1 MADKFSN
8 VLKFCTPARWWG
20 EKWREGLY
28 VGNGKVG
35 ANVYG
40 GASEEKILINDAS
53 LNWMGRT
60 TVVPDVSVK
69 IKDAR
74 KLIDNGEF
82 MNAQAV
88 LPTALE
94 QKNFHPQAEYPLPM
108 CELDM
113 HFNQSEITTG
123 YTRTLDME
131 KGEANV
137 TYSVL
142 GTTYKRDLFVSRA
155 DNVVAYRI
163 SKQGGGSINMRLK
176 VALMHRV
183 NARTYEG
190 TCNMPEGATAKY
202 DKQFVCWACRN
213 EDNGTDYGVVAK
225 LTVLG
230 GSVRPEKDFVEIVNA
245 QQVFVLLK
253 TFVNGS
259 REREW
264 NNLKTQLTNIKD
276 SYDKLLKNHV
286 ALHSKLYNS
295 VDVKL
300 GASTDR
306 KIEDLLLDADS
317 SIMTPQ
323 LAEKIY
329 KFSRYLMVAATA
341 DDGSL
346 LSPVGLWNGCYKPYR
361 AFKCANGELQTSLL
375 HTLQGNMFGNIEKT
389 FDYFER
395 SIGDY
400 RNNAQRL
407 FGCRGIVVPTIA
419 APNTGR
425 LGSSDV
431 FAIHFTGCG
440 AWLSNFYYKYAKISQ
455 NAKFLKNRLIPFM
468 KEVALF
474 YEDYFTYS
482 QNGLE
487 ISPSALPMRI
497 ADSYKIT
504 DRPVIAKNSMLDFA
518 LARDLFSNLIEACK
532 ACGVKGDVDL
542 WQKFVKD
549 IPDGQLAS
557 DGTFK
562 EFVNSIISV
571 DYTGISNGTLYN
583 AYFGD
588 KVNCLSDDA
597 VIEPYIA
604 TADKKRGEPSSQNS
618 YNMTVLGSVYARL
631 GEGDKANLCLTNAVR
646 GCAINNLVLVDKDW
660 RGMGICG
667 SGVWTPIQLQS
678 NMVFANVVQQMLMYS
693 QNDDI
698 VIFPAL
704 PTDWSTVSFEDFVAE
719 NGAWVSAN
727 LDGEKGTFTVKIES
741 KKEVTFTLHL
751 PQGAKKL
758 LKTNLSNKPT
768 AQTFSVT
775 VPANKTIELQ
785 YKYMVK

>member
-28 VGNGKVG
+28 VGNGKIG

-40 GASEEKILINDAS
+40 GAAEEKILINDAA

-69 IKDAR
+69 IKDVR
-74 KLIDNGEF
+74 KYIDNGEF
-82 MNAQAV
+82 MTAQGV
-88 LPTALE
+88 IPTALE
-94 QKNFHPQAEYPLPM
+94 QKSFHPQAEYPLPM

-113 HFNQSEITTG
+113 HFNQNEITTDF
-123 YTRTLDME
+123 TRALDME

-155 DNVVAYRI
+155 DNIVAYRI
-163 SKQGGGSINMRLK
+163 TKQGGGTISLRMELS
-176 VALMHRV
+176 LSHRV

-190 TCNMPEGATAKY
+190 SCNMPEGVTVKY
-202 DKQFVCWACRN
+202 DKQFMCFAARN
-213 EDNGTDYGVVAK
+213 EDNGTDYGVTAK

-230 GSVRPEKDFVEIVNA
+230 GSVRPEKDYVEITNA
-245 QQVFVLLK
+245 QSVYVLVK

-264 NNLKTQLTNIKD
+264 NNLKTQLTAVKD
-276 SYDKLLKNHV
+276 GYDKLLKAHA

-295 VDVKL
+295 VNVKL
-300 GASTDR
+300 GAGSDNT
-306 KIEDLLLDADS
+306 IEDLLLEADS
-317 SIMTPQ
+317 TKMPPQ

-329 KFSRYLMVAATA
+329 KFSRYLMVAGTA
-341 DDGSL
+341 DDGNL

-361 AFKCANGELQTSLL
+361 AFKCASGELQTTYL
-375 HTLQGNMFGNIEKT
+375 HTLQGNMFANLEKT
-389 FDYFER
+389 FDYFEKN
-395 SIGDY
+395 IGDY
-400 RNNAQRL
+400 RNNAQRI

-425 LGSSDV
+425 LGSVDL

-440 AWLSNFYYKYAKISQ
+440 AWIANFYYKYAKISQ
-455 NAKFLKNRLIPFM
+455 NTKFLKSRLIPFM
-468 KEVALF
+468 KEVADF
-474 YEDYFTYS
+474 YADYFTYS
-482 QNGLE
+482 SGSLE
-487 ISPSALPMRI
+487 ISPSALPMRV

-504 DRPVIAKNSMLDFA
+504 DRPVIAKNSALDFA
-518 LARDLFSNLIEACK
+518 LAKDLLNNLIEACK
-532 ACGVKGDVDL
+532 ACSVKGDTEL
-542 WQKFVKD
+542 WQKLAND
-549 IPDGQLAS
+549 IPEKQLAS

-571 DYTGISNGTLYN
+571 DYTGISNGTLYD

-588 KVNCLSDDA
+588 GVNVLSGDEE
-597 VIEPYIA
+597 IERYIA

-646 GCAINNLVLVDKDW
+646 GCAINNLVFVDKDW

-667 SGVWTPIQLQS
+667 SGVWTPIQLHA
-678 NMVFANVVQQMLMYS
+678 NMVFANVIQQMLMYA
-693 QNDDI
+693 NDKDI

-704 PTDWSTVSFEDFVAE
+704 PADWTNVEFEDFVTPC
-719 NGAWVSAN
+719 GVFVSVN
-727 LDGEKGTFTVKIES
+727 LDGEKGVLVVRLES
-741 KKEVTFTLHL
+741 KKEANIRLHL
-751 PQGAKKL
+751 PHNVKKL
-758 LKTNLSNKPT
+758 LKTNLSVKPEGK
-768 AQTFSVT
+768 QFDVT
-775 VPANKTIELQ
+775 VPSNKTVELQ
-785 YKYMVK
+785 YKYSVK